1 MRSYIFYFF
10 VLLFSS
16 VLAESEEDG
25 FVQHGTHEH
34 GAALLNVALDGP
46 DLVLEF
52 ISPAINIVGFEHAP
66 STNEQTELV
75 EAAVD
80 QLSDGESL
88 FEVSA
93 RAKCQLTNIEVE
105 SELAEEGDHSEEDEH
120 SIEHEEVEEGENLEE
135 TPQNKNFLRRFWESI
150 WFRGKNNQE
159 ASIENEHSTEN
170 EHLEVDEDSEEADH
184 LAESEIV
191 EEDEHANETEEED
204 EHHDEHAD
212 GDEEEEG
219 EVHSEFHAVYEFSC
233 DSPER
238 LESIDL
244 NNLFAVYPGIEDLN
258 VQFVLP
264 DSQGAR
270 ELNKDN
276 TNLQF

>member
-1 MRSYIFYFF
+1 MSELILLTYSLLPKLSYVFCFF
-10 VLLFSS
+10 ILLVSS

-25 FVQHGTHEH
+25 FVQHGAHEH

-66 STNEQTELV
+66 STNEQMELV

-80 QLSDGESL
+80 QLSDGEAL

-93 RAKCQLTNIEVE
+93 RAKCQLTSTEVE
-105 SELAEEGDHSEEDEH
+105 SELAEEGEHSEEDEG
-120 SIEHEEVEEGENLEE
+120 SIEHEEVEKA
-135 TPQNKNFLRRFWESI
+135 PQNKNFLRRFWESI
-150 WFRGKNNQE
+150 WFRNRNDHE
-159 ASIENEHSTEN
+159 ASNEKY
-170 EHLEVDEDSEEADH
+170 LEVDEDSEEVDH
-184 LAESEIV
+184 LAESETV
-191 EEDEHANETEEED
+191 EEDEH
-204 EHHDEHAD
+204 HAEYVD

-238 LESIDL
+238 LENIDL
-244 NNLFAVYPGIEDLN
+244 NGLFATYLGIEDLD

-270 ELNKDN
+270 ELNKDS
-276 TNLQF
+276 TSLQF